1 MERKE
6 AKRSKRRERGRMRK
20 RKRKQRWRERKKK
33 EEEERK
39 TAGVERRE
47 SWEVEEEEDTLASCA
62 QAEKCPKSAATW
74 RSLGDNLKRWRLQ
87 NWGQ

>member
-33 EEEERK
+33 EEESK

-62 QAEKCPKSAATW
+62 QAEKCPKNAATW

-87 NWGQ
+87 NLGQ

>member
-33 EEEERK
+33 EEESK

-62 QAEKCPKSAATW
+62 QAEKCPKNAATW

-87 NWGQ
+87 NSGQ

>member
-33 EEEERK
+33 EEESK

-47 SWEVEEEEDTLASCA
+47 SWEVEEEEEILMLDVHRQKNVQKMPPHGGL
-62 QAEKCPKSAATW
+62 
-74 RSLGDNLKRWRLQ
+74 LGIT
-87 NWGQ
+87 

>member
-39 TAGVERRE
+39 TAGVERRPG
-47 SWEVEEEEDTLASCA
+47 SVGSTRIPRIVMSSQPQCYIHFSVANLV
-62 QAEKCPKSAATW
+62 PKSSATVTASASP
-74 RSLGDNLKRWRLQ
+74 R
-87 NWGQ
+87 

>member
-6 AKRSKRRERGRMRK
+6 ARRSKRRERGRMRK
-20 RKRKQRWRERKKK
+20 RKRKQKWRERKKK

-47 SWEVEEEEDTLASCA
+47 SWEVEEEEEILMLDVHRQKNVQKMPPHGGL
-62 QAEKCPKSAATW
+62 
-74 RSLGDNLKRWRLQ
+74 LGIT
-87 NWGQ
+87 